1 MTAAIMPVAMAGI
14 RKSERLLG
22 SLSGN
27 PYSVADGENF
37 SLIISY
43 LNLSFQPK
51 AGTPCAEEGGDRHA
65 ALSSTGRPVRP

>member
-27 PYSVADGENF
+27 PYSAADG
-37 SLIISY
+37 
-43 LNLSFQPK
+43 
-51 AGTPCAEEGGDRHA
+51 
-65 ALSSTGRPVRP
+65 